1 MRKKCLYQL
10 LSISVVMSLLVMP
23 ITIINAEIKGYY
35 DPQYFNLELNTTHTC
50 WPQDAKTTTREAYS
64 VSVYVS
70 DCWEKE
76 TSNPDEVRVI
86 IIRRTDLTSQDIYT
100 YYLEEGESTP
110 TINGNG
116 YPLEIHIQWANNP
129 EEGGDGE
136 ATRVIGYIN
145 WFMN

>member
-1 MRKKCLYQL
+1 MTLPIL
-10 LSISVVMSLLVMP
+10 LSASILLSLLSMP
-23 ITIINAEIKGYY
+23 VVLVNAETKGYY
-35 DPQYFNLELNTTHTC
+35 DPQNFNLELNTTNTC
-50 WPQDAKTTTREAYS
+50 WPKYAQNTTREAYS

-76 TSNPDEVRVI
+76 TSDPDEVRVL
-86 IIRRTDLTSQDIYT
+86 IIRRTDQKSPDIYT

-145 WFMN
+145 WYMN